1 MDEPKNR
8 VTVVIM
14 GEEYTIKS
22 TSTPE
27 SMHRAARLVDQLL
40 RTLSGRHSSRSSHK
54 LAILTA
60 LNLAHQLLAQ
70 REERQPA
77 AGREEI

>member
-1 MDEPKNR
+1 MDEPMNR

-14 GEEYTIKS
+14 GEEYTIRS

-40 RTLSGRHSSRSSHK
+40 KTLLGRHGSRSSHK
-54 LAILTA
+54 LAILAA

-70 REERQPA
+70 REEHQSA
-77 AGREEI
+77 AERDGS

>member
-1 MDEPKNR
+1 MDKPKNR

-22 TSTPE
+22 TSSPE
-27 SMHRAARLVDQLL
+27 SMHRAARLVDQM
-40 RTLSGRHSSRSSHK
+40 LSALSKRHVSRSSHK
-54 LAILTA
+54 LAILAA
-60 LNLAHQLLAQ
+60 LNLAHQLLEL
-70 REERQPA
+70 REEQPP

>member
-1 MDEPKNR
+1 MDKAKNR

-22 TSTPE
+22 SSSPQ
-27 SMHRAARLVDQLL
+27 SMHRAARLVDRLL
-40 RTLSGRHSSRSSHK
+40 RTLSGRQVSRSSHK
-54 LAILTA
+54 LAILAA

-70 REERQPA
+70 KDKCQPA
-77 AGREEI
+77 EREEI